1 MTELSGPA
9 LTATGLH
16 RINIYMSCCATAHE
30 TIEYAPELQAERGL
44 HVPHCTMY
52 NGVDESSGGV
62 CHDRVLAVE
71 AEHDRVAAH
80 LRQAGWVLPCFEAK
94 VVRLS
99 DDELGEA
106 CAEGGQER
114 GEMLIRRLR
123 DGRPQSICCTQVTA
137 DLKYAP
143 R

>member
-16 RINIYMSCCATAHE
+16 RTKIYMSSCTTGEE
-30 TIEYAPELQAERGL
+30 TNGYARELQAERGL
-44 HVPHCTMY
+44 HVPHCALY
-52 NGVDESSGGV
+52 DGVDKPPRRV
-62 CHDRVLAVE
+62 RNDRVLAIE
-71 AEHDRVAAH
+71 AEHDRVAAR
-80 LRQAGWVLPCFEAK
+80 LRQAGWVLPCLEAK

-114 GEMLIRRLR
+114 GEMLVRRLR
-123 DGRPQSICCTQVTA
+123 DGRLQSMC
-137 DLKYAP
+137 
-143 R
+143 